1 MALKGA
7 PLPDAEPFKE
17 EEKGKLQS
25 CDFQLGLKRG
35 QWQCFQ
41 FLLCQCGCFWE
52 KLDTG
57 EEEEEDRA
65 PCRQSTLGTATAQ
78 SLQELEEVGAAVKPC
93 ACAVRGRQTRAG
105 WVSVALG

>member
-41 FLLCQCGCFWE
+41 FLLCQCG
-52 KLDTG
+52 
-57 EEEEEDRA
+57 
-65 PCRQSTLGTATAQ
+65 
-78 SLQELEEVGAAVKPC
+78 
-93 ACAVRGRQTRAG
+93 
-105 WVSVALG
+105 